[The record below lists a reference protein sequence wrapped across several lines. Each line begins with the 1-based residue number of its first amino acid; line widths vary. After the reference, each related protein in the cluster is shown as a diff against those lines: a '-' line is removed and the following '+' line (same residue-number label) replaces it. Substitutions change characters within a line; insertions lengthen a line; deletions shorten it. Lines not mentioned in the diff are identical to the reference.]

1 MRIAVGVLY
10 GFDSPFLVCL
20 LDTYTFLLA
29 TIIIS
34 LSIPLNRRTSQCTL
48 EEREC
53 LERVRARDIEWT
65 TGLITYTMNWN
76 QRYAV
81 ILNVVHVAMTEY
93 VRKIAR

>member
-10 GFDSPFLVCL
+10 GFDSPFLVCV

-34 LSIPLNRRTSQCTL
+34 LSIPSSRRIFQCTF

-53 LERVRARDIEWT
+53 LERVR
-65 TGLITYTMNWN
+65 G
-76 QRYAV
+76 
-81 ILNVVHVAMTEY
+81 TELEISSE
-93 VRKIAR
+93 RPG